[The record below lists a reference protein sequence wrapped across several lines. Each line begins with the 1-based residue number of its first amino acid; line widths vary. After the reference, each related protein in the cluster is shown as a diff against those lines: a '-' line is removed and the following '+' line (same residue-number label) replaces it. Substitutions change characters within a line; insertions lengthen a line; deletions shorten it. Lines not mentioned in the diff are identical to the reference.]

1 MGNYGTNLNNT
12 GPLVRQHVVST
23 GSASYTYVKSHTFGA
38 DSDDRRYDN
47 APYQLQDIVTNF
59 QLDITP
65 TSGAGPT
72 RQNSL
77 LALASSVSGDSVA
90 SAASKLNKE
99 EG

>member
-1 MGNYGTNLNNT
+1 M
-12 GPLVRQHVVST
+12 VST
-23 GSASYTYVKSHTFGA
+23 GSASYTYVKSHIFSA
-38 DSDDRRYDN
+38 DDRRYDN

-72 RQNSL
+72 RQNSV
-77 LALASSVSGDSVA
+77 LALASSVSGASVA
-90 SAASKLNKE
+90 SVASKLNKE